1 VPYFEDHLNLELY
14 SAEQVRHFDRVV
26 IDEYGVSGLT
36 LMRRAAEATVDVA
49 DELWP
54 DLTSVAVF
62 CGSGN
67 NAGDGYIVAGLMADR
82 GIDVRVIVVGDP
94 KKLGDD
100 AAAAR
105 GFCETTRAQ
114 FVTQMTDQELIVDA
128 LLGIGLSGELSSQY
142 AQVIDQINDS
152 GKPVL
157 AVDIPSGLSADTG
170 NVSGTAIRASATVT
184 FIARKQGL
192 FTGRGP
198 ALCGDIFC
206 ADLDVP
212 KEIFHSSNVQLLD
225 IEGCHLTPREP
236 DAYKNNFGHVLVVGG
251 DEGMGGAVMMASEAA
266 LRVGAGLV
274 SVATRPNNA
283 LALTSRRPEV
293 MARGVTDDSELDPL
307 IDRASHIVMGPGL
320 GQSDW
325 SRWLFDRVLQA
336 GKPGVMDA
344 DALNLLSRK
353 SVTVDDWV
361 LTPHPGE
368 AARLL
373 GDMHENRFIAAGAIQ
388 KKFKGVTVL
397 KGAGTLITD
406 GRVTSVCPYGNPG
419 MATAGMGD
427 VLSGV
432 IGGLLGQGLS
442 PLEAA
447 QKGVVFHAYAGDQA
461 AKQGQRG
468 MIATD
473 VIPFI
478 RLLVG

>member
-26 IDEYGVSGLT
+26 IDDYGISGLT

-54 DLTSVAVF
+54 DLISVAVF

-82 GIDVRVIVVGDP
+82 GIDVKVIVVGDP

-105 GFCETTRAQ
+105 RFCETTTAQ
-114 FVTQMTDQELIVDA
+114 FVDQMTDQELIIDA
-128 LLGIGLSGELSSQY
+128 LLGIGLSGAVSSQY

-152 GKPVL
+152 RKPVL
-157 AVDIPSGLSADTG
+157 AVDIPSGLSADSG
-170 NVSGTAIRASATVT
+170 NVLGTAVRASATVT
-184 FIARKQGL
+184 FIARKLGL

-198 ALCGDIFC
+198 ALCGDIYC

-212 KEIFHSSNVQLLD
+212 NEIFHTSNVQLLD
-225 IEGCHLTPREP
+225 IEDCHLPPRET

-251 DEGMGGAVMMASEAA
+251 DEGMGGAVMLASEAA

-274 SVATRPNNA
+274 SVATRPDNA
-283 LALTSRRPEV
+283 LALCSRRPEV
-293 MARGVTDDSELDPL
+293 MARGVSNDSELDPL
-307 IDRASHIVMGPGL
+307 IARASHIVMGPGL

-325 SRWLFDRVLQA
+325 SRWLFDRVLQT

-344 DALNLLSRK
+344 DALNLLSSR
-353 SVTVDDWV
+353 SVTLDDWV
-361 LTPHPGE
+361 LTPHKGE

-373 GDMHENRFIAAGAIQ
+373 GDMDENRFVAADAIQ
-388 KKFKGVTVL
+388 KKFGGVTVL

-442 PLEAA
+442 PLAAA
-447 QKGVVFHAYAGDQA
+447 QTGVVFHAYAGDQA
-461 AKQGQRG
+461 ARQGQRG

-473 VIPFI
+473 VIPII
-478 RLLVG
+478 RMLVG